1 MQQLEYRFRSMTT
14 KGFCMNLKMKGLY
27 FGISLILILSFQ
39 SCGVPEGANSTNS
52 TSSEK
57 ATFTWI
63 NQNII
68 REKCLSCHNGS
79 FAFAGL
85 EFSSY
90 EGVMESVV
98 PGAPENSGFYTRAFR
113 TETFTLSDS
122 ELTIIRQW
130 INSGAL
136 NN

>member
-1 MQQLEYRFRSMTT
+1 MKPKT
-14 KGFCMNLKMKGLY
+14 KGLY
-27 FGISLILILSFQ
+27 FGFLLILLLSFQ
-39 SCGVPEGANSTNS
+39 NCGVPESSNSTNS
-52 TSSEK
+52 VSSEK
-57 ATFTWI
+57 ATFSWI

-98 PGAPENSGFYTRAFR
+98 PGAPEKSGFYTRAFR
-113 TETFTLSDS
+113 TETFTLTDT

-130 INSGAL
+130 INDGAL